1 MASMV
6 EIVWFSIIVKNNRTL
21 LTTGCLAIP
30 TISQA
35 CKNFTGQATITTAT
49 TARRRMY
56 NNYKKREH
64 IAAQRSVAFL

>member
-30 TISQA
+30 TISQ
-35 CKNFTGQATITTAT
+35 GILRDIDEVSQQ
-49 TARRRMY
+49 
-56 NNYKKREH
+56 EG
-64 IAAQRSVAFL
+64 